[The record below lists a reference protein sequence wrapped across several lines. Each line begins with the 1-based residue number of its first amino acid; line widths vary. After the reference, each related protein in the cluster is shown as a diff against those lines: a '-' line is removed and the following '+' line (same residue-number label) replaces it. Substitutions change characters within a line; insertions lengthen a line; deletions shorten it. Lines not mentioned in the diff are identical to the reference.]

1 MKVNMNRWIS
11 TRQSP
16 VVKEEDVI
24 IKHAQG
30 SLVHFTLPTG
40 GAKEK
45 YPHENTDPGG
55 SSAAVGLYA

>member
-1 MKVNMNRWIS
+1 MQGKVLLNE
-11 TRQSP
+11 
-16 VVKEEDVI
+16 VVKEDVI

-45 YPHENTDPGG
+45 HPLENTDPGG